1 LESDIIG
8 ASGEAASGEA
18 ASGEAA
24 GGSGSV
30 ECGGGVG
37 TDECRKAGS
46 GCRVGCARGAASI
59 MSGTAGAPK
68 VATGGGGLTHINQD
82 PTDSARHIAID

>member
-1 LESDIIG
+1 
-8 ASGEAASGEA
+8 
-18 ASGEAA
+18 
-24 GGSGSV
+24 
-30 ECGGGVG
+30 
-37 TDECRKAGS
+37 
-46 GCRVGCARGAASI
+46 